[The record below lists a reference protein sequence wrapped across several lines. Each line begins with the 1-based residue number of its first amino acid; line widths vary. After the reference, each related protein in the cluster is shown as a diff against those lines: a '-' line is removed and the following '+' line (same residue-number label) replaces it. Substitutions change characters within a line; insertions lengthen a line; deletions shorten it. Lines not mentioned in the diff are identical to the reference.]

1 MRAFLI
7 WLSWS
12 CFAAIVAVC
21 LYAGF
26 CLYEL
31 CNDLE
36 KSETWLEKLDNEVLD
51 L

>member
-1 MRAFLI
+1 MRTFLI
-7 WLSWS
+7 WLSWN

-21 LYAGF
+21 FYAGF

-36 KSETWLEKLDNEVLD
+36 KSESWLENLLNESVD